1 MSMMEHPSFQSSRD
15 GIAAARQD
23 LQVGT
28 ERAATCTP
36 PRRYA
41 DRACCCAAKPA
52 VIVIIPAGNGRRAP
66 TDLLLCGHHYRVSRN
81 ELAARGATLLD
92 VNGYPLATAWPEPV
106 S

>member
-1 MSMMEHPSFQSSRD
+1 MSMMQHPSFQSSPV

-23 LQVGT
+23 LPVT
-28 ERAATCTP
+28 AEPAAVHMP

-52 VIVIIPAGNGRRAP
+52 VIAIIPEGNGHRAP
-66 TDLLLCGHHYRVSRN
+66 TDLLLCGHHYRASRAA
-81 ELAARGATLLD
+81 LAARGATLLD
-92 VNGYPLATAWPEPV
+92 ANGYPLATAWPEPV